1 MNSQVKHIIQAFLIL
16 LLLPIGYLFF
26 ARLISS
32 GNKPKKDIFFKTEL
46 AKSTVSRE
54 MTEAESTGKSLFN
67 SNCAA
72 CHRILGHFPL
82 YGFEQRGS
90 WNDKQNVYEFIKNPQ
105 AFMQKDNYSRKLK
118 EAFGS
123 TMPAF
128 PDLTNQEIDAVIDYI
143 NYVGESNGF

>member
-1 MNSQVKHIIQAFLIL
+1 VHSQVKHIVQAFLIL

-26 ARLISS
+26 TRLIYP
-32 GNKPKKDIFFKTEL
+32 GNSPQKDISFISETG
-46 AKSTVSRE
+46 KSVSSRE
-54 MTEAESTGKSLFN
+54 LKEAESAGKSLFN
-67 SNCAA
+67 SKCAP
-72 CHRILGHFPL
+72 CHRILGEFQL

-90 WNDKQNVYEFIKNPQ
+90 WGDRVNVYEFIRDPE

-128 PDLTNQEIDAVIDYI
+128 SGLTNAEIDAIISYI
-143 NYVGESNGF
+143 NYVGELRGS